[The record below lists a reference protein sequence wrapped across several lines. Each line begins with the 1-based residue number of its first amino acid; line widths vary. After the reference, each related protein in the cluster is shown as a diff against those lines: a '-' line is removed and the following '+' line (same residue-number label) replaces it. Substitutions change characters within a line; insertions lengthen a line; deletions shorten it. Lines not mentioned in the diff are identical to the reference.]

1 MPGSVAK
8 AYVQII
14 PSAEGIK
21 GKISGLLN
29 KESGTAGTEAGHS
42 LGSNLV
48 STIKTVIVA
57 AGIGKI
63 IKDSIN
69 EGAQLQ
75 QALGGVETLFKE
87 NAADVIKNAEM
98 AYKTAGLSA
107 NEYMENVTSFSASLL
122 QGLGGDTAEAAQIAD
137 MAMQD
142 MSDNANK
149 FGSDAKSIQNAYQG
163 FAKQNYTMLDN
174 LKLGYGGTKKEMER
188 LLADAEKFS
197 GVKYDINN
205 LSDVY
210 EAIHVI
216 QGELDITG
224 TTAKEASETLSGSA
238 ASMKASFKNLLG
250 NLSLGRDISGP
261 LNELQQS
268 IGTFLRNL
276 LPMFGQILG
285 SLPTVLSSLLTA
297 AINALEFGT
306 DAIDGLVESGT
317 SLISSVVEVL
327 ANRLPELLS
336 AGLQLADKLG
346 EVLMNL
352 DLGGVTDF
360 GLKVV
365 NQIANGI
372 AENLPA
378 LAERSAEINSTI
390 LKKIV
395 EQLPKIASAGIDILT
410 TLANGIL
417 KTLPSLIPVAVDLI
431 QTVLRTI
438 TSNLPQ
444 LLSKGIDMVLSIV
457 NGIVDML
464 PSIVSAAGEL
474 LTTFLTEI
482 ASNLP
487 ALLQQGL
494 ELVAKLVEG
503 LLKALPKV
511 FDAAGK
517 LWDEIKRS
525 VKSIDWA
532 QLGRDLVQG
541 IANGIK
547 NGATA
552 VANAAK
558 EAARSAL
565 NAAKRLLGIASPSK
579 VMRDEVGKWIPA
591 GMAVGI
597 EANTK
602 PLRDA
607 MNDLS
612 AITEAGINPA
622 SLTMQPIGA
631 MAQNTTYGDT
641 AVSIS
646 VYGTERQS
654 AREIADEVMSELMDQ
669 INRRKVV
676 YA

>member
-1 MPGSVAK
+1 
-8 AYVQII
+8 
-14 PSAEGIK
+14 
-21 GKISGLLN
+21 
-29 KESGTAGTEAGHS
+29 
-42 LGSNLV
+42 
-48 STIKTVIVA
+48 
-57 AGIGKI
+57 
-63 IKDSIN
+63 
-69 EGAQLQ
+69 
-75 QALGGVETLFKE
+75 
-87 NAADVIKNAEM
+87 
-98 AYKTAGLSA
+98 
-107 NEYMENVTSFSASLL
+107 
-122 QGLGGDTAEAAQIAD
+122 
-137 MAMQD
+137 
-142 MSDNANK
+142 
-149 FGSDAKSIQNAYQG
+149 
-163 FAKQNYTMLDN
+163 
-174 LKLGYGGTKKEMER
+174 MER
-188 LLADAEKFS
+188 LLADAEAFS
-197 GVKYDINN
+197 GVHYDIEN

-317 SLISSVVEVL
+317 SLIGSVVEVL

-365 NQIANGI
+365 TQIATGI

-378 LAERSAEINSTI
+378 LAERSAEITSTI

-474 LTTFLTEI
+474 LTTFLAEI

-511 FDAAGK
+511 LDAAGK

-565 NAAKRLLGIASPSK
+565 NSAKRLLGIASPSK

-622 SLTMQPIGA
+622 SLTMQPMGA
-631 MAQNTTYGDT
+631 MAQSTTYGDT
-641 AVSIS
+641 SVSIS

-654 AREIADEVMSELMDQ
+654 AREIADEVMEQLMLQ
-669 INRRKVV
+669 INRKKVA

>member
-48 STIKTVIVA
+48 STIKSVIVA
-57 AGIGKI
+57 AGIGKV

-87 NAADVIKNAEM
+87 NADAVIKNAEQ

-122 QGLGGDTAEAAQIAD
+122 QGLGGDTAKAAKVAD

-149 FGSDAKSIQNAYQG
+149 FGSDAKSIQNAYQS
-163 FAKQNYTMLDN
+163 FAKGQYTLLDN
-174 LKLGYGGTKKEMER
+174 LKLGYGGTKSEMLR

-297 AINALEFGT
+297 AINALEFGP

-317 SLISSVVEVL
+317 NLIGSVVEVL

-346 EVLMNL
+346 EVMMNL
-352 DLGGVTDF
+352 DLSGITDF

-365 NQIANGI
+365 TQIATGI

-622 SLTMQPIGA
+622 SLTMQPMGA

-641 AVSIS
+641 SVSIS

-654 AREIADEVMSELMDQ
+654 AREIANEVMSELMDQ